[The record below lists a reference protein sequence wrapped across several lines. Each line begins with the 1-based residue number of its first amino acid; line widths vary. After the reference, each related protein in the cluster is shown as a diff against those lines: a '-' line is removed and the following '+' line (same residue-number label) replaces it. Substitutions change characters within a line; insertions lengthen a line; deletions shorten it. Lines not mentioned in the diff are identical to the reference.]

1 MTFASHR
8 HSFSDNYVLQSC
20 SHCSTKQVDYSNISR
35 FYVAST
41 WSLPML
47 RVQPPARRPLR
58 LSDPGLGPCLPE
70 CWAVGAFP
78 GLEGVM
84 ESLLPACETAETLH

>member
-1 MTFASHR
+1 
-8 HSFSDNYVLQSC
+8 
-20 SHCSTKQVDYSNISR
+20 
-35 FYVAST
+35 
-41 WSLPML
+41 ML